1 MNLFLSNNMWP
12 SMGKQ
17 TLMLFHLNCETIYY
31 PFKQFMKMFL
41 LWDNY
46 PLSLGKFFC
55 KRSQLNHNCLILIFS
70 TLFADFGQP
79 FLSLSHL
86 FLGFGQ
92 LFYVSSKPF
101 LFLVNHLTVWAICF
115 LDFSKLF
122 NILCYWFLFLVNC
135 QRLWKPFKCLS

>member
-1 MNLFLSNNMWP
+1 MWP

-17 TLMLFHLNCETIYY
+17 TLTLFHLNCETIYY

-55 KRSQLNHNCLILIFS
+55 KRSQLNHNRLILIFS

-92 LFYVSSKPF
+92 LFYVSS
-101 LFLVNHLTVWAICF
+101 
-115 LDFSKLF
+115 
-122 NILCYWFLFLVNC
+122 
-135 QRLWKPFKCLS
+135 